1 MIALIRRHTGLDD
14 ADIYMLCSLAADV
27 RVTQVVN
34 CNKGVRVMLEKSHM
48 EARV

>member
-14 ADIYMLCSLAADV
+14 ADIYMLRSLAADV

-34 CNKGVRVMLEKSHM
+34 CNKGAHVMLEKRYL
-48 EARV
+48 EAPV